1 MTIPRLVIGNKN
13 YSSWSLR
20 PWLLLKHVGA
30 AFDEVRIPL
39 DTPEFLAQVSQYSG
53 AGRVP
58 VYIEGEKTIWDSLAI
73 AEYLAEVH
81 PQLWPLDPS
90 ARAFARSMVAEMH
103 SGFTGLRSALPMN
116 CSANQRVITLS
127 SRALSDMQRIEHL
140 WMACAPYSDGKGPW
154 LFGTFSIA
162 DAFFAP
168 VVVRFQGYQLELRS
182 ETKRYCQTQLSNPH
196 LQQWIAAGQAE
207 SEVLESEEAGQIVS

>member
-1 MTIPRLVIGNKN
+1 MTKPLLVIGNKK

-20 PWLLLKHVGA
+20 PWLLLKHLNA
-30 AFDEVRIPL
+30 RFDEVRIPL
-39 DTPEFLAQVSQYSG
+39 DTPEFLSQVSQYSG

-58 VYIEGEKTIWDSLAI
+58 VYVEGDKRIWDSLSI
-73 AEYLAEVH
+73 AEYLAEAH
-81 PQLWPLDPS
+81 PQLWPLDPN

-116 CSANQRVITLS
+116 CSANQRVVTLS
-127 SRALSDMQRIEHL
+127 SSALSDIQRIENI
-140 WMACAPYSDGKGPW
+140 WMQCAHYADGKGPW

-168 VVVRFQGYQLELRS
+168 VVVRFQGYQLELGS
-182 ETKRYCQTQLSNPH
+182 ETKRYCETQLANPH